1 MSISK
6 YEILVKTV
14 ELGSLTAAAK
24 LLGCTQS
31 AASHAINALES
42 ESNLRIINRNRNGVS
57 LTPDGQLL
65 YPAIRDIVEAKG
77 RFNELLAALQGGDT
91 GCVRIGSFTSVA
103 VHWLPGMIK
112 TFCTAYPK
120 IELQMLSGDYH
131 DIAEWFSKDTIDVG
145 FVTEKTNLAGCEYI
159 PLKEDRLLAVL
170 SKDHPLA
177 GRDVISVTELENEP
191 FISLLEASDQDARSV
206 LEQAGITVDVKF
218 TTKDDYAIIAMVAQG
233 LGISILPELLLEGHP
248 EVCTVPIE
256 GGKKRTIGLA
266 ISPAGL
272 ISPSVQ
278 SFAQHVKNWVWER
291 YSEEG

>member
-42 ESNLRIINRNRNGVS
+42 EINLRLINRSRNGVS
-57 LTPDGQLL
+57 LTPDGRQLF
-65 YPAIRDIVEAKG
+65 PAIRGIVEAKD
-77 RFNELLAALQGGDT
+77 RFRDALAALQGGDT

-112 TFCTAYPK
+112 SFCTTHPK
-120 IELQMLSGDYH
+120 IELKMLNGDYH
-131 DIAEWFSKDTIDVG
+131 DIAEWFCKDTIDVG
-145 FVTEKTNLAGCEYI
+145 FVTEKTNLPGCEYI

-177 GRDVISVTELENEP
+177 GRDMISVTELEGEP
-191 FISLLEASDQDARSV
+191 FISLLESSDQDARSV
-206 LEQAGITVDVKF
+206 LEQAGVHVDVKF

-233 LGISILPELLLEGHP
+233 LGVSILPELLLEGHP

-266 ISPAGL
+266 ISPGGTT
-272 ISPSVQ
+272 SPSTQ
-278 SFAQHVKNWVWER
+278 SFAQHVKAWVRER
-291 YSEEG
+291 YAQL